1 MDFNKQNKGL
11 MIDISLLAIVIALH
25 LTNKDKNLEL
35 IVMGLLLAH
44 LIITMSGIRIGM
56 PESSESS
63 ESSETPRVGSSRV
76 GVAKL
81 DNTVATGKG
90 NKNGSGTTRG
100 EVITTQEISKL
111 DLNDDFEFVPKRSKN
126 SSTLGTS
133 GSESSTFLGKS
144 TVNFPQKP
152 KPKAE
157 PVFRKSVSDSGF
169 ERAFSVPKE
178 ASKTNSDVLLPS
190 SGSEANLKLADS
202 RTSFFDKMF
211 KNI

>member
-25 LTNKDKNLEL
+25 MTNKDKNLEL

-44 LIITMSGIRIGM
+44 LIITMSGIKIGM
-56 PESSESS
+56 PDKVEP
-63 ESSETPRVGSSRV
+63 ETVLGSSKV
-76 GVAKL
+76 GVSKL
-81 DNTVATGKG
+81 ENTVATGKG
-90 NKNGSGTTRG
+90 NKNGAGTTRG
-100 EVITTQEISKL
+100 EVITTKEISEL
-111 DLNDDFEFVPKRSKN
+111 DLNDDFEFVSKKSKKSN
-126 SSTLGTS
+126 
-133 GSESSTFLGKS
+133 FLGKS
-144 TVNFPQKP
+144 EINLPQKP

-178 ASKTNSDVLLPS
+178 TSKTNVDVLLPS

-211 KNI
+211 KNL

>member
-35 IVMGLLLAH
+35 VVMGLLLAH
-44 LIITMSGIRIGM
+44 LIITMSGVKIGM
-56 PESSESS
+56 PDNMNSDV
-63 ESSETPRVGSSRV
+63 PRVGSSVVV
-76 GVAKL
+76 GSSKL
-81 DNTVATGKG
+81 ENTVAKG

-100 EVITTQEISKL
+100 EVITARETSKL
-111 DLNDDFEFVPKRSKN
+111 DLNDDFEFVSKRSKN